1 MYICTINPRPQCFVG
16 IDELL
21 LVRRWRTMTW
31 TSYQRLLC
39 VIFQILFI
47 VRIVSQSD
55 SSSSGI
61 HNFLK
66 EQFDIF
72 SLKRPE
78 AVCWLSLVLNVR
90 YDEMLSRVPTLRQ
103 GQWVVE
109 KQRFLSL
116 LTNLS
121 SVRGGRHCPWKLFK
135 LLSSMNQ
142 TSRTKYLPGSYL
154 LQWNSAGS
162 NKSVPVLITF
172 NVQQGRTNEFISE
185 KLIKTLSWVN
195 D

>member
-109 KQRFLSL
+109 KQRFSCWLILAQSGEGDTAL
-116 LTNLS
+116 ENFS
-121 SVRGGRHCPWKLFK
+121 NF
-135 LLSSMNQ
+135 
-142 TSRTKYLPGSYL
+142 YLPWIKHQELNICQDHICYSETVHCQIN
-154 LQWNSAGS
+154 QW
-162 NKSVPVLITF
+162 VPVLITF
-172 NVQQGRTNEFISE
+172 NLQQGRTNEFISE
-185 KLIKTLSWVN
+185 KLIKTQSWVN

>member
-1 MYICTINPRPQCFVG
+1 MYIRTINLRPQCFVG

-72 SLKRPE
+72 SIKRPE
-78 AVCWLSLVLNVR
+78 AVCWLSLELNVR

-109 KQRFLSL
+109 KQSFLSL

-121 SVRGGRHCPWKLFK
+121 SVRGGRRGRRGGGDTALENF
-135 LLSSMNQ
+135 SNF
-142 TSRTKYLPGSYL
+142 YLPWIKHQELNICQDHICYSE
-154 LQWNSAGS
+154 
-162 NKSVPVLITF
+162 T
-172 NVQQGRTNEFISE
+172 VQGQINQCQC
-185 KLIKTLSWVN
+185 W
-195 D
+195 